1 MREAVAAVVAVARGA
16 LEAFAG
22 ARSVRGRVC
31 RAADEKRREI
41 AGGSH
46 GAEHRAQET
55 PAVGAFVRGDGVRGA
70 VARGVDAVG
79 DADDAPGL
87 VHVDC
92 EGDHLPAGV
101 EGERLPPVAKAPEDV
116 VGTILGLPLDA

>member
-55 PAVGAFVRGDGVRGA
+55 PAVGAFVRGDGVRG
-70 VARGVDAVG
+70 VGRARRRRRWRRRRR
-79 DADDAPGL
+79 PGL

-101 EGERLPPVAKAPEDV
+101 EGERLLPVAKAPEDV